1 MSCSESV
8 TKVVEKY
15 VESMKESSADK
26 VREAFHPNAKV
37 VGHLHGDFLEMST
50 EDRAQLL
57 GKFIAAQDYF
67 FLLMYRA
74 QLQQ

>member
-37 VGHLHGDFLEMST
+37 E
-50 EDRAQLL
+50 L
-57 GKFIAAQDYF
+57 G
-67 FLLMYRA
+67 LMVSGVYTTSYSM
-74 QLQQ
+74 LKKNSLVIE

>member
-8 TKVVEKY
+8 NKVVEIY

-37 VGHLHGDFLEMST
+37 VGHLHGDFLETVSYT
-50 EDRAQLL
+50 HLTL
-57 GKFIAAQDYF
+57 PTT
-67 FLLMYRA
+67 
-74 QLQQ
+74 

>member
-8 TKVVEKY
+8 KKVVEIY

-50 EDRAQLL
+50 EDFAEFWILERLTNHLIDFKSSRYLAC
-57 GKFIAAQDYF
+57 
-67 FLLMYRA
+67 
-74 QLQQ
+74 